1 MCISR
6 ICADENISLLTSVKV
21 RLLKSFD
28 AWRRARGSD
37 YDLCI
42 LFRKN
47 TPRRERRTTATTHV
61 RWVRLPNTITQFPDT
76 RCEIEPVLVASMA
89 TTLLEG
95 LVSSALAGNELFES
109 LFRAAGP
116 CLLVEA
122 WRDAGAPRAFDGTAL
137 PGWSPNAGYLL
148 ATRSPSM
155 KCVPVV
161 SEPSVPY
168 CTS

>member
-1 MCISR
+1 MGFLYTVS
-6 ICADENISLLTSVKV
+6 
-21 RLLKSFD
+21 
-28 AWRRARGSD
+28 G
-37 YDLCI
+37 
-42 LFRKN
+42 
-47 TPRRERRTTATTHV
+47 
-61 RWVRLPNTITQFPDT
+61 PNRT
-76 RCEIEPVLVASMA
+76 RCEIEPLLAASMA

-109 LFRAAGP
+109 FFRAAGP

-137 PGWSPNAGYLL
+137 PGWSPNAGHLL

-168 CTS
+168 CTSCVVHVRSSRR

>member
-1 MCISR
+1 MYEEYDAILVACGGLERAAESR
-6 ICADENISLLTSVKV
+6 EENGC
-21 RLLKSFD
+21 F
-28 AWRRARGSD
+28 G
-37 YDLCI
+37 
-42 LFRKN
+42 F
-47 TPRRERRTTATTHV
+47 
-61 RWVRLPNTITQFPDT
+61 LP
-76 RCEIEPVLVASMA
+76 RCEIEPLLVASMA

-137 PGWSPNAGYLL
+137 PGWSPNAGHLL

-155 KCVPVV
+155 KCVPVA
-161 SEPSVPY
+161 SEPSALY
-168 CTS
+168 CTSCVVHVRSSRR

>member
-1 MCISR
+1 MFRVSAVLR
-6 ICADENISLLTSVKV
+6 RYDADVPPTAVGACCGHVL
-21 RLLKSFD
+21 
-28 AWRRARGSD
+28 GSYMRVLHTD
-37 YDLCI
+37 FCGG
-42 LFRKN
+42 R
-47 TPRRERRTTATTHV
+47 TP
-61 RWVRLPNTITQFPDT
+61 

-109 LFRAAGP
+109 FFRAAGP

-137 PGWSPNAGYLL
+137 PGWSPDAGHLV

>member
-1 MCISR
+1 MSAAQVNVA
-6 ICADENISLLTSVKV
+6 ADDVVDVNGARACTRASGQDDPIAHKSPERVTRGATETGVGDDR
-21 RLLKSFD
+21 RLRPD
-28 AWRRARGSD
+28 GRGGVWGG
-37 YDLCI
+37 
-42 LFRKN
+42 
-47 TPRRERRTTATTHV
+47 TP
-61 RWVRLPNTITQFPDT
+61 
-76 RCEIEPVLVASMA
+76 RCEIEPLLVASMA

-109 LFRAAGP
+109 FFRAAGP

-137 PGWSPNAGYLL
+137 PGWSPDAGHLV

>member
-1 MCISR
+1 MTLSR
-6 ICADENISLLTSVKV
+6 E
-21 RLLKSFD
+21 
-28 AWRRARGSD
+28 
-37 YDLCI
+37 
-42 LFRKN
+42 FRFI
-47 TPRRERRTTATTHV
+47 THTHV
-61 RWVRLPNTITQFPDT
+61 CGSPIHSLGCHPNSHVPPSWDPVLYIIVAGVRSEELARPGRAGSIFRPGPHGPSWP
-76 RCEIEPVLVASMA
+76 RCEIEPLLVASMA

-109 LFRAAGP
+109 FFRAAGP

-137 PGWSPNAGYLL
+137 PGWSPNAGHLL